1 MSRPHLDTPKGCL
14 QFAFALTDL
23 ATAHVAFDKISF
35 EEAIKN
41 LNTFGLEL
49 NEGEK
54 SNPKP

>member
-1 MSRPHLDTPKGCL
+1 MSRPHLDTPKGFL

-23 ATAHVAFDKISF
+23 ATAHVAFDNISF

-41 LNTFGLEL
+41 LDTFGLEIS
-49 NEGEK
+49 EEEK